1 MAIEPADASL
11 LWSEINQDTT
21 DSIIL
26 YCGAGVTID
35 RTGVSWNTLV
45 TEVARQTLR
54 SDDIGANSKFGEEC
68 AKFFRTEDFSAEQ
81 KATVA
86 TAGVNQD
93 VTAKVIADTLYR
105 RSGYRQGR
113 LLDKI
118 TQLAVIMAFFG
129 KKIYL
134 VTTNYDTY
142 IEESVRQAV
151 SKFPRTLRPNFE
163 VGIFSLESGDSESEW
178 AEVIRPSANAG
189 SRVADINI
197 FYVHGRIERNGDLSG
212 SLVFSESEYEES
224 HNRTVSLLC
233 ALFRQGTTVIV
244 GSSLVDTPLV
254 RSLLQLRREQQESS
268 SDGAVA
274 GFNRYAV
281 MPCITSSGSSFLT
294 LQLMRAGEL
303 GLHPIFFEYY
313 DQISDL
319 FSNLISFALKSDLPS
334 GLMPSDF
341 ALEKWM
347 DVAKNN
353 FSREISMLA
362 YDYSVT
368 LVREFFNKY
377 FPRDELL
384 KIEFWF
390 LESSETSPTGK
401 ALTVWSNSAGP
412 IYTKGLRRTEPVTV
426 DNARR
431 VASVS
436 CFTTGAPNLIGVQSL
451 DIAAFDAFRR
461 DNSKPTRWRS
471 FFSVPISLWFDEF
484 RVQVTIGV
492 ITLAS
497 MRCVSDYQ
505 EETFFDYDSL
515 ATRRHPDDEAFL
527 SVQGDDVKRTIR
539 TYLADLGDYV
549 AMTILSAGADENTES
564 E

>member
-1 MAIEPADASL
+1 MVIEPSDARM
-11 LWSEINQDTT
+11 LWSEIKQDVT
-21 DSIIL
+21 DSLII

-54 SDDIGANSKFGEEC
+54 SYDERSNTNFDEEC
-68 AKFFRTEDFSAEQ
+68 AKFFRSEDFSAEQ

-86 TAGVNQD
+86 TAGADQD
-93 VTAKVIADTLYR
+93 VTAKVIADTLYS

-118 TQLAVIMAFFG
+118 TQLAVTLAFFG

-142 IEESVRQAV
+142 IEESVHHAV
-151 SKFPRTLRPNFE
+151 SKFPDTLQCEFR
-163 VGIFSLESGDSESEW
+163 VATCSLKSGDSQADW
-178 AEVIRPSANAG
+178 AQLIRSSSNEG
-189 SRVADINI
+189 SRVAEITI
-197 FYVHGRIERNGDLSG
+197 FYVHGRINKDGELSG

-224 HNRTVSLLC
+224 HNRTVPLLC
-233 ALFRQGTTVIV
+233 ELFRQGTTVIV

-268 SDGAVA
+268 SNGAVA

-362 YDYSVT
+362 YDYSAT
-368 LVREFFNKY
+368 LVRDFFNKY

-390 LESSETSPTGK
+390 LERSETSPTGK

-412 IYTKGLRRTEPVTV
+412 VYTKGLRRTEPVTV

-461 DNSKPTRWRS
+461 ENSKPTRWRS

-484 RVQVTIGV
+484 RVQVTVGV
-492 ITLAS
+492 VTLAS
-497 MRCVSDYQ
+497 MRCVSDFP
-505 EETFFDYDSL
+505 EETFFDYDS
-515 ATRRHPDDEAFL
+515 AVDRQYPEDEAFL

-539 TYLADLGDYV
+539 TYLADMGEYV
-549 AMTILSAGADENTES
+549 AMTILSGGADENTES

>member
-1 MAIEPADASL
+1 MVIEPSDARV
-11 LWSEINQDTT
+11 LWSEINQDLT
-21 DSIIL
+21 DSLVI

-54 SDDIGANSKFGEEC
+54 SYDERSNTNFDQEC
-68 AKFFRTEDFSAEQ
+68 AKFFRSEDFSAEQ

-86 TAGVNQD
+86 TAGADQH

-118 TQLAVIMAFFG
+118 TQLAVTLAFFG

-142 IEESVRQAV
+142 IEESIHHAV
-151 SKFPRTLRPNFE
+151 SKFPSTLQCNFR
-163 VGIFSLESGDSESEW
+163 IDTCLLESGDSQADW
-178 AEVIRPSANAG
+178 AQIIRSSSNKG
-189 SRVADINI
+189 SRVAEITI
-197 FYVHGRIERNGDLSG
+197 FYVHGRIKKDGELSG
-212 SLVFSESEYEES
+212 TLVFSESEYEES
-224 HNRTVSLLC
+224 HNRTVPLLC
-233 ALFRQGTTVIV
+233 ELFRQGPSVVV

-268 SDGAVA
+268 SYKTTAV
-274 GFNRYAV
+274 FNRYAV
-281 MPCITSSGSSFLT
+281 MPYLTSDGSGFST
-294 LQLMRAGEL
+294 LQLMRAQEL
-303 GLHPIFFEYY
+303 GVRPIFFEYY

-319 FSNLISFALKSDLPS
+319 FSNLISFALKSNLPS
-334 GLMPSDF
+334 KFMPSEL
-341 ALEKWM
+341 ALQKWM
-347 DVAKNN
+347 DAANRN

-362 YDYSVT
+362 YDYSAA
-368 LVREFFNKY
+368 LVRDFFNSY

-384 KIEFWF
+384 KVEFWF
-390 LESSETSPTGK
+390 LESSESSPTGK
-401 ALTVWSNSAGP
+401 VLTVWSNSAGP
-412 IYTKGLRRTEPVTV
+412 VYTKGLRRTEPVTV
-426 DNARR
+426 DNVRR

-461 DNSKPTRWRS
+461 ENSKPTRWRS

-484 RVQVTIGV
+484 RVQVTVGV
-492 ITLAS
+492 VTLAS
-497 MRCVSDYQ
+497 MRCVSDFP
-505 EETFFDYDSL
+505 EETFFDYDS
-515 ATRRHPDDEAFL
+515 AVDRQYPEDEAFL

-539 TYLADLGDYV
+539 TYLADMGEYV
-549 AMTILSAGADENTES
+549 AMTILSGGADENTES

>member
-1 MAIEPADASL
+1 MAMEPADASL

-54 SDDIGANSKFGEEC
+54 SDDVGANSRFGEEC
-68 AKFFRTEDFSAEQ
+68 AKFFRSEDFSAEQ

-93 VTAKVIADTLYR
+93 VTVKVIADTLYS

-118 TQLAVIMAFFG
+118 TQLAVTLAFFG

-151 SKFPRTLRPNFE
+151 SKFPRTLRSNFE
-163 VGIFSLESGDSESEW
+163 VGIFSLESGDSESDW

-233 ALFRQGTTVIV
+233 ELFRQGTTVIV

-268 SDGAVA
+268 SNGAVA
-274 GFNRYAV
+274 GFNRYTV

-362 YDYSVT
+362 YDYSAT
-368 LVREFFNKY
+368 LVRDFFYRY

-384 KIEFWF
+384 KVEFWF
-390 LESSETSPTGK
+390 LERSETSPTGK

-412 IYTKGLRRTEPVTV
+412 VYTKGLRRTEPVTV
-426 DNARR
+426 DN
-431 VASVS
+431 
-436 CFTTGAPNLIGVQSL
+436 GL
-451 DIAAFDAFRR
+451 
-461 DNSKPTRWRS
+461 
-471 FFSVPISLWFDEF
+471 F
-484 RVQVTIGV
+484 RVECGW
-492 ITLAS
+492 
-497 MRCVSDYQ
+497 
-505 EETFFDYDSL
+505 
-515 ATRRHPDDEAFL
+515 RH
-527 SVQGDDVKRTIR
+527 
-539 TYLADLGDYV
+539 LG
-549 AMTILSAGADENTES
+549 LLR
-564 E
+564 